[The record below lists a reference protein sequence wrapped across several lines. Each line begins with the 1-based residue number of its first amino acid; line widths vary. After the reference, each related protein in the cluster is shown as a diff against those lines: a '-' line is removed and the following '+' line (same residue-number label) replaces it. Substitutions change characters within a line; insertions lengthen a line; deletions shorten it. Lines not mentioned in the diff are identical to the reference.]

1 MISRINELI
10 NYINDISEAKQVG
23 TLYHFT
29 RPFSALSILEK
40 NEISL
45 GIRGYVSLTRNKN
58 FKSSGVDNTLAFV
71 LDGDRLSQ
79 NYKIEPYA
87 DRAFYGKN
95 KEAEE
100 RIDNKITSLSKYL
113 LKILIWKTR
122 FVLHLNIFSAFK
134 DHFIKLLELSDT
146 VSDNEILNSFV
157 QYLNKTYNVRVEV
170 TEDSPD
176 RVNFIHKMIDTQLKS
191 EKYVTTVKSPWAEA
205 DIYKDPSPS
214 DISHLIK
221 NSSQSGNSMGFKFVV
236 DLEKEDVYIWDAFT
250 SLHQPVVDKL
260 GIARNND
267 WKHLAGGNIIR
278 KDGEYTVYWDSLT
291 FRNSKDEIFKAG
303 LLLNLYIKHN

>member
-29 RPFSALSILEK
+29 YLSNMLLILQNNKLESTWSIDTRNFS
-40 NEISL
+40 ISF
-45 GIRGYVSLTRNKN
+45 TRNKN
-58 FKSSGVDNTLAFV
+58 FKKGYIYNVPLEAAFII
-71 LDGDRLSQ
+71 DGNKLSEH
-79 NYKIEPYA
+79 YKIYPIEYYYTQRGISPSPEA
-87 DRAFYGKN
+87 
-95 KEAEE
+95 KESEE
-100 RIDNKITSLSKYL
+100 RISFSERGKVINDFKKYVIGIILYPKEYKKTKFYKKYKWSYEELKKEIESYGIAVHEDQIT
-113 LKILIWKTR
+113 
-122 FVLHLNIFSAFK
+122 N
-134 DHFIKLLELSDT
+134 
-146 VSDNEILNSFV
+146 
-157 QYLNKTYNVRVEV
+157 
-170 TEDSPD
+170 
-176 RVNFIHKMIDTQLKS
+176 
-191 EKYVTTVKSPWAEA
+191 EKYITTVKSPWAEA

-267 WKHLAGGNIIR
+267 WRHLAGGNIIR